1 MTPRGPAALT
11 AAATSACERGTVTCA
26 RVGAVRPQPCRLAEE
41 VGVLDIA
48 NEVTRPPL
56 PPLSRSWF
64 DRTRSDDAAPTVGPR
79 RYDPLDR
86 RSTSAPR
93 LGGCGSGGHI
103 GARGVRRGSGGHIG
117 GGAGGAAGG
126 AAGAGASAVSRV
138 PWVALARAVAPYPAG
153 SLAPPRR
160 LLPQLSPA
168 TAGWT
173 SRGSYQFVWWIRWL
187 PWSLAHGA
195 DPLYAP

>member
-48 NEVTRPPL
+48 HEVTRPPL
-56 PPLSRSWF
+56 APLSRSWF
-64 DRTRSDDAAPTVGPR
+64 DHTRSDDAAPTVGAR

-93 LGGCGSGGHI
+93 FGGWGSGGHI
-103 GARGVRRGSGGHIG
+103 GARGVGRGSDGQIG
-117 GGAGGAAGG
+117 GGVAGPSRALGAA
-126 AAGAGASAVSRV
+126 
-138 PWVALARAVAPYPAG
+138 RAHRRG
-153 SLAPPRR
+153 LPRR
-160 LLPQLSPA
+160 LPRPA
-168 TAGWT
+168 PPAA
-173 SRGSYQFVWWIRWL
+173 
-187 PWSLAHGA
+187 PAAHHR
-195 DPLYAP
+195 